1 MNNYVK
7 FKIGIFLMPIF
18 FFILIFSVIIFG
30 AIGGVK
36 NNNSNSGNGDY
47 QYVSV
52 SSDVLKYKYL
62 VEEYCNKYEIPDQ
75 VNIVL
80 AIMMQESGGRGLDP
94 MQSSECGFNM
104 EYPRVPNGI
113 TDPVYSIEVGV
124 QNWASVWKEAG
135 ELKLALQG
143 YNFGNGYIQWAKERG
158 GYTLENAKEF
168 SSMMASKL
176 GWSAYGDVLYVE
188 HVMRY
193 ITPVSLG
200 DETFTA
206 MMNEVLKYE
215 GYPYVFGGETPE
227 TSFDCSGLTRWAYK
241 SIGVQLPRTAQQ
253 QYDVMR
259 HIPLSEAKP
268 GDLVFFSNTYATS
281 DYITHVGIFIDAN
294 TIYHAGNP
302 IGYTNINTNYWQ
314 RHLVCAGTIK

>member
-1 MNNYVK
+1 M
-7 FKIGIFLMPIF
+7 
-18 FFILIFSVIIFG
+18 
-30 AIGGVK
+30 
-36 NNNSNSGNGDY
+36 
-47 QYVSV
+47 
-52 SSDVLKYKYL
+52 
-62 VEEYCNKYEIPDQ
+62 VEEYYNKYEIPDQ
-75 VNIVL
+75 VSIVL

-94 MQSSECGFNM
+94 MQASECAFNTR
-104 EYPRVPNGI
+104 YPRVPNGI

-176 GWSAYGDVLYVE
+176 GWSSYGDVLYVE

-193 ITPVSLG
+193 ISPINWG
-200 DETFTA
+200 DDTFKA

-227 TSFDCSGLTRWAYK
+227 TSFDCSGLTKWAYK
-241 SIGVQLPRTAQQ
+241 SVGVELPRTAQQ
-253 QYDVMR
+253 QYDSMR
-259 HIPLSEAKP
+259 HIPLSEAKA
-268 GDLVFFSNTYATS
+268 GDLVFFTNTYATS
-281 DYITHVGIFIDAN
+281 DYITHVGIIVDSN
-294 TIYHAGNP
+294 TMYHAGDP
-302 IGYTNINTNYWQ
+302 IGYTSLNIEYWQ
-314 RHLVCAGTIK
+314 QRLVCTGTIK

>member
-1 MNNYVK
+1 MNNFIKV
-7 FKIGIFLMPIF
+7 KIGIFLMPIF
-18 FFILIFSVIIFG
+18 FFILIFSVVILGVVGG
-30 AIGGVK
+30 AK
-36 NNNSNSGNGDY
+36 KDNNNGNGDY
-47 QYVSV
+47 GYISISQ
-52 SSDVLKYKYL
+52 DVLKYKVL

-94 MQSSECGFNM
+94 MQSSECGFNTR
-104 EYPRVPNGI
+104 YPRVPNGI
-113 TDPVYSIEVGV
+113 TDPVYSIDVGV

-176 GWSAYGDVLYVE
+176 GWSSYGDVLYVD
-188 HVMRY
+188 HIMRY
-193 ITPVSLG
+193 INPIDWG
-200 DETFTA
+200 DDTFKT

-227 TSFDCSGLTRWAYK
+227 TSFDCSGLTKWAYK
-241 SIGVQLPRTAQQ
+241 TVGVELPRTAQQ
-253 QYDVMR
+253 QYDYMK
-259 HIPLSEAKP
+259 HIPLSEAKA
-268 GDLVFFSNTYATS
+268 GDLVFFTNTYATS
-281 DYITHVGIFIDAN
+281 DYITHVGIIVDSN
-294 TIYHAGNP
+294 TMYHAGDP
-302 IGYTNINTNYWQ
+302 IGYTSLNLEYWKS
-314 RHLVCAGTIK
+314 RLVCAGTIK